1 MAEKVITSESPL
13 LFSMHSQGT
22 MGEHVY
28 IMKLTHDHRK
38 PYNITTSIFMSW
50 QFPEE
55 LFEQNWVK
63 QGSPHAMA

>member
-1 MAEKVITSESPL
+1 MPEKVITSESPL

-38 PYNITTSIFMSW
+38 PDNITTSIFMSW
-50 QFPEE
+50 WVPEVH
-55 LFEQNWVK
+55 FEQNWFK
-63 QGSPHAMA
+63 QASPHAIV